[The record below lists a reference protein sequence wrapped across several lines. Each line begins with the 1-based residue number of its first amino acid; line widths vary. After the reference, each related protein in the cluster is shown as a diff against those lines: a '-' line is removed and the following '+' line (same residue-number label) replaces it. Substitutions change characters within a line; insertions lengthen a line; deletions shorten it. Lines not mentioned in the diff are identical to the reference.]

1 MARSIVTWLMR
12 DRQGSSSRFG
22 GIWLVFSGGALGTL
36 LRYLIDAASV
46 RASGFALDIFII
58 NVVGAFIL
66 AFLVGWITGAGE
78 PTRDQ
83 LRLRL
88 FLGTGMMGGFTTY
101 STLAVETAHGQVDG
115 QWGGAL
121 TYSLGTVVVGALLSV
136 GGLLAGRRA
145 VRARTIGQTSGEA
158 P

>member
-1 MARSIVTWLMR
+1 M
-12 DRQGSSSRFG
+12 GSSRRYSG
-22 GIWLVFSGGALGTL
+22 AVLVFCGGTLGTL

-46 RASGFALDIFII
+46 RVSDFALDIFII

-78 PTRDQ
+78 PTRNE

-101 STLAVETAHGQVDG
+101 STLAVETAHNIGDG
-115 QWGGAL
+115 RWASAL
-121 TYSLGTVVVGALLSV
+121 VYSLGTVLVGALLSV
-136 GGLLAGRRA
+136 VGVLAGRRA
-145 VRARTIGQTSGEA
+145 ARARRIGRVLGKTR
-158 P
+158 